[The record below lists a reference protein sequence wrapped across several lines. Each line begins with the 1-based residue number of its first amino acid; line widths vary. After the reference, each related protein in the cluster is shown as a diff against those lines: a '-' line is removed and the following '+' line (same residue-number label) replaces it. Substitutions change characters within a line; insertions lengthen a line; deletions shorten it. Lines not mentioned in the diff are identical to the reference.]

1 MSPYHPESL
10 AGAVL
15 MVEAPL
21 IVIAESQSHSE
32 DHLADVFTRA
42 SFRAKTVR
50 TAGEALK
57 LAPEADL
64 AVVDEGMAR
73 ELLPKLRAL
82 VAPQMLP
89 VLTLG
94 SDRVASLE
102 WGADAALGW
111 PADEKELLAWTR
123 ALLRLRQR
131 FQLMSDK
138 QRELEELSRTD
149 GLTGLL
155 NHRRLQERLY
165 EEFRRAQRH
174 GDGLS
179 LLMLDLDLFK
189 ELNDRCG
196 HQVGDRVLKDISK
209 LIVASVRET
218 DLCAR
223 YGGEEFAVLLP
234 RTQLNGALS
243 VAERILKGANVKPI
257 EGQKVT
263 VSIGVA
269 CFPSGTLKTPELLV
283 RAADEALYRAKREGR
298 DRICIDREGSVSPLK
313 SLAT

>member
-1 MSPYHPESL
+1 
-10 AGAVL
+10 
-15 MVEAPL
+15 
-21 IVIAESQSHSE
+21 
-32 DHLADVFTRA
+32 
-42 SFRAKTVR
+42 
-50 TAGEALK
+50 LK
-57 LAPEADL
+57 IAPEADL

-82 VAPQMLP
+82 VAPQLLP
-89 VLTLG
+89 VLTFG

-111 PADEKELLAWTR
+111 PTDEKEILAWTR

-131 FQLMSDK
+131 FQRMSDK

-179 LLMLDLDLFK
+179 LLMLDLDYFK

-209 LIVASVRET
+209 VIVASVRET

-243 VAERILKGANVKPI
+243 VAERIWKGASAKPI

-269 CFPSGTLKTPELLV
+269 CCPSGTLKTPELLV

-298 DRICIDREGSVSPLK
+298 DRICIDREGAASPLK
-313 SLAT
+313 SVAT

>member
-1 MSPYHPESL
+1 
-10 AGAVL
+10 

-21 IVIAESQSHSE
+21 IIIAESQNPGR
-32 DHLADVFTRA
+32 DGLVDVFTRA
-42 SFRAKTVR
+42 SFRATAVHS
-50 TAGEALK
+50 AGEALK
-57 LAPEADL
+57 LAHEADL
-64 AVVDEGMAR
+64 AVVEEGMAQ

-89 VLTLG
+89 VLALG
-94 SDRVASLE
+94 GDRVSSLE
-102 WGADAALGW
+102 WGADAALSW

-131 FQLMSDK
+131 FQYMNDK

-155 NHRRLQERLY
+155 NHRRLQERLH

-179 LLMLDLDLFK
+179 LLMLDLDYFK
-189 ELNDRCG
+189 DLNDRCG
-196 HQVGDRVLKDISK
+196 HQVGDRVLRGISK
-209 LIVASVRET
+209 LITACVRET

-234 RTQLNGALS
+234 RTALNGALS
-243 VAERILKGANVKPI
+243 VAERIWKGASGQPFEN
-257 EGQKVT
+257 QKVT

-298 DRICIDREGSVSPLK
+298 DRICIDREGAASPLK